1 MTILCI
7 SFKFLNL
14 HELDLLNLKFI
25 LVCKV
30 KFSSK
35 FNYIDFIFKRSLQ
48 AQNELR
54 DFFLAREA
62 GFKLV
67 SGWTCFVRPNL
78 SFKFHVLISVDE
90 KITHYRF

>member
-1 MTILCI
+1 MSLG
-7 SFKFLNL
+7 
-14 HELDLLNLKFI
+14 LLNLKF
-25 LVCKV
+25 VFVRKA
-30 KFSSK
+30 KFSPK

-62 GFKLV
+62 GFKLI
-67 SGWTCFVRPNL
+67 SGWACFVRPNL
-78 SFKFHVLISVDE
+78 SFKFHVLISIDE